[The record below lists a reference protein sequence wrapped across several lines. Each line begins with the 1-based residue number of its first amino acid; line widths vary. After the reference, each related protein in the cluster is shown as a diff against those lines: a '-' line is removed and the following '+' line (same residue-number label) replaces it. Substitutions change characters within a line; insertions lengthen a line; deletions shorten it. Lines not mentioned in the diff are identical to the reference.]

1 MIKVELVNYTS
12 NPDVIVTCAAR
23 TCIRDKSFQSIS
35 EEITKE
41 DIERIIKKVIQKN
54 HLSVLEHI
62 NFTFSISGVS
72 RILTHQLVR
81 HRIGSYSQLS
91 QQHTDSSENEFS
103 TPPEIQS
110 DPELDKEYKEAV
122 HNCQKLY
129 KRLVSN
135 GISRGS
141 ARYIL
146 PSCFNS
152 RIMVTMNARSLFNL
166 LSQRECR
173 TEEWEFREV
182 AYLMH
187 EKLMGIAP
195 NIFKYAGPSC
205 KNQLKCPEG
214 KAIAECYPYLKINLT
229 QTDRLKEPGYV
240 QVGAQHE

>member
-1 MIKVELVNYTS
+1 MINVDLVNYTP
-12 NPDVIVTCAAR
+12 NPDITVTCAAR
-23 TCIRDKSFQSIS
+23 VCIRDKSFQSIS

-41 DIERIIKKVIQKN
+41 DVERIIKKVIQKN

-91 QQHTDSSENEFS
+91 QQHTDSSENEYS

-122 HNCQKLY
+122 NNCQKLY
-129 KRLVSN
+129 KHLIRN

-146 PSCFNS
+146 PSCFSS

-173 TEEWEFREV
+173 MEEWEFREV
-182 AYLMH
+182 AYLIH
-187 EKLMGIAP
+187 VKLLEIAP
-195 NIFKYAGPSC
+195 VIFKHAGPPC
-205 KNQLKCPEG
+205 KNRLTCPEG
-214 KAIAECYPYLKINLT
+214 KVISECYPYLKINLT
-229 QTDRLKEPGYV
+229 QSDQVKEPEYV
-240 QVGAQHE
+240 Q